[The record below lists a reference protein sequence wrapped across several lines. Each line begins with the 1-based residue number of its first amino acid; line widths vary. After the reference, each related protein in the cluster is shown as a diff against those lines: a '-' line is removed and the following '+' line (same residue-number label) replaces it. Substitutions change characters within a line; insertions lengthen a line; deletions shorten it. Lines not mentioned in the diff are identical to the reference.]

1 MFSFGFSST
10 YLAFVEPH
18 LKPTDNIDVPKFNI
32 LHRINCR
39 DKRNSEGVL
48 LLGKEN
54 SGLSDVP
61 TIETYF
67 GDKGPNDHCLISRWR
82 INDKT
87 VLMLYKSPK
96 FSKPD
101 FLQHLSTRL
110 EQETGDLIVFG
121 DININLRGPE
131 GKQVRLLFS
140 KFKLTSKL
148 NLQDF
153 STDEGT
159 NIDCCFSNLNGLDA
173 WFYESYYSYHKA
185 ICIVWPK
192 VHVNS

>member
-67 GDKGPNDHCLISRWR
+67 GDKGPNDHCLIQDGGSMTKQFLCFTSLRSFLNP
-82 INDKT
+82 ISFNI
-87 VLMLYKSPK
+87 SPQDWNRK
-96 FSKPD
+96 
-101 FLQHLSTRL
+101 L
-110 EQETGDLIVFG
+110 EI
-121 DININLRGPE
+121 
-131 GKQVRLLFS
+131 
-140 KFKLTSKL
+140 
-148 NLQDF
+148 
-153 STDEGT
+153 
-159 NIDCCFSNLNGLDA
+159 
-173 WFYESYYSYHKA
+173 
-185 ICIVWPK
+185 
-192 VHVNS
+192 